1 MGAPPLTHLAKH
13 EKVKSFS
20 PSPGVIDHPDVA
32 LVVAAATVVEKSHQ
46 SSAPTSGTLR
56 LPPDVA
62 LKKVTALQELTA
74 EAKIEITLLRRR
86 RIGKLGS
93 ISRGL
98 ATSGFLGGYSD
109 GCTCS
114 GCVGAAP
121 MYLIAWLQV
130 WAPPGKTEGG
140 RHFQEGHL

>member
-1 MGAPPLTHLAKH
+1 MFPGKKSLELDQVKTIRNDRQSLQPMLGLTHLAKH

-20 PSPGVIDHPDVA
+20 PSPGVINHPDVA

-62 LKKVTALQELTA
+62 LKKVTALQKLTA

-86 RIGKLGS
+86 GIGKLGN

-98 ATSGFLGGYSD
+98 VISGFLGGHSA

-114 GCVGAAP
+114 WRDGVAP
-121 MYLIAWLQV
+121 NS
-130 WAPPGKTEGG
+130 
-140 RHFQEGHL
+140 F